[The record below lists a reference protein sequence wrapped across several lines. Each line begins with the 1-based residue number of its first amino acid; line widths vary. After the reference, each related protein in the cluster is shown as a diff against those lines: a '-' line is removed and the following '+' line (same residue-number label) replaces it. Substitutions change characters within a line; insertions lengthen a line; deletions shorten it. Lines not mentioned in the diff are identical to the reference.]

1 MVAQVQ
7 SLGDLISSLLDCSST
22 YSGCEQVKSEI
33 SESLKSIGTHQP
45 NILLTACHQYL
56 LQNPKLSPPCK
67 AFVLN
72 SIDCVVSDS
81 KVVSELDEQLVLL
94 IINLATQEMTM
105 TSKDADADWAESA
118 KTVLVTLAKS
128 PRFVSHVMDAILQ
141 KFPPGLTTS
150 PHRYVVLTMA
160 TVAEHNPFGLVPFLT
175 DILSRTVPLLS
186 HVRNDQLRSAWTR
199 AICAF
204 CECIREC
211 ETERPKEAEEGDVE
225 AAGASPNREPNHDN
239 HILLSRSTYT
249 DQAESIYEVVFQW
262 MYSKDPKTRAEA
274 GECVGELCLMIK
286 PEKVIEDLKKLVS
299 TILGLYKKA
308 YTEQHTITKAVC
320 RFLEATCSNEAC
332 PLDPYVEDVLNSLFP
347 NACLDPDDPTV
358 TLNPMAIKNHSEAFR
373 CFHVAATRFA
383 DKIVYYLLH
392 KIQSVVDMQKLGA
405 INVLRHLLNSA
416 GQYMEDKRSL
426 LMMGLRKLL
435 AAENNCSIRVKRAI
449 VQLCV
454 ALSDHAYVDAEGGE
468 HVTAFLVRNLVP
480 PSEQDGQ
487 ARRVETDVA
496 GSNQLRTQCG
506 QALSTIASTCV
517 CANKLLWPYLFEFI
531 CIERYFPAVGD
542 ICKCL
547 RTLVTRELQEGRTMD
562 FETGFD
568 NARVA
573 GNHAVLARLFVC
585 LCNAPL
591 NGLLARRARESY
603 GLMRVLGSWFH
614 PSIPDVLEKWSDRM
628 ETLMDEVCSASL
640 PSPSG
645 ECSPAVELRGRRIA
659 RWHEACLEMLSSCM
673 TAVIDGE
680 WRMSLA
686 AVMGK
691 QLDLYKDFPD
701 EKAFLLRCLGT
712 ALSKIALKSFVVDH
726 LMLMFKST
734 QHNIPTERQGCAR
747 GVGACA
753 TTHTDMVLVELE
765 NVSKWEHAKRS
776 SGFFG
781 FIKDAMPMRQYT
793 DTEMVFLRASLM
805 LSYGYVVQGCPLDTV
820 SQRLQQ
826 TIIPFLRHYF
836 ANGKQETVV
845 REAMLETMRLI
856 AISVH
861 PSRLPGDYR
870 FDARN
875 ELIQYIKDY
884 LQNETPEMLSSSLR
898 LLAAKATAA
907 LVRLEP
913 ALSEDDVW
921 ELGCVLTQYILPMCR
936 EKSGLKTL
944 AYDLFDY
951 ASTSISSFT
960 SSASSYRI
968 GMKKI
973 DDDESAT
980 IMDATVAQYGNAL
993 EAIVEMRPTVGT
1005 VTQLLKMLLP
1015 YYGKLAEHERS
1026 RSIDATI
1033 QVLRVYLDRAS
1044 DISIGIASDFGPL
1057 SSLLARLTPRLVDS
1071 LALVRHQSLVAIH
1084 YAFRLA
1090 NAYKGH
1096 GQLTDSTLFK
1106 IDDFARNFLSNEGRL
1121 DTNDAKRAIRKM
1133 AEVIESRLPQCQMQT
1148 YLSVLFEM
1156 MTDRQSQV
1164 SSAAA
1169 QLLTYALTCRGAV
1182 LVHEADTLVT
1192 TMLARLPEV
1201 HSCVQTYT
1209 DLLAA
1214 LVALAVHQQTV
1225 VCDVMLRQPLPYS
1238 VQILD
1243 AWECIARE
1251 RSLFANTLDYLLELL
1266 TGALEQPYDVMDTGG
1281 GSSVKIV
1288 HVEPCQ
1294 YMAAI
1299 AEMIKNGEPEWA
1311 LYERVPMLLSSML
1324 HMVCSVSDTQFPVVV
1339 KETKDGTKQPLII
1352 TPELRRSAERPAG
1365 MAVAALKTLLF
1376 RTQSPAVIE
1385 DMNQA
1390 RGWTECLDRELF
1402 ISAITVLVRSF
1413 VEHRPEWVDPLARC
1427 VMEKSCHEREPI
1439 RLAAVIVS
1447 SALVKKSPDSNGDFN
1462 EKLLIDSVRL
1472 LENSLTDQSLRIR
1485 KLCVRGLG
1493 ELSECSS
1500 ESVAERFA
1508 SMAVEAAMGGLDDL
1522 GDKNDTVAMESI
1534 VALNKLVSRTND
1546 AQLHSI
1552 LRQVLLKIRPCFE
1565 KESAALRAASFSL
1578 FGELAA
1584 RIGGDNE
1591 EFISHLHANI
1601 VAILLHLNDENEDVR
1616 KACSTALSQVHP
1628 LFGVGTFS
1636 TVVETEMKDGK
1647 PPASYA
1653 SLQRDLASI
1662 LALSF
1667 PDRVN
1672 QYALTCSNY
1681 FKSSNARI
1689 RANAAHLTGNML
1701 GVLTPQLRALISKD
1715 LVFSSLVLL
1724 LKDPEDVSVRI
1735 AAARAVG
1742 MLHDFS

>member
-1 MVAQVQ
+1 MDHCTQTIPELRKETLVQ
-7 SLGDLISSLLDCSST
+7 LALGKHSFLFPHLLLVNVFD
-22 YSGCEQVKSEI
+22 
-33 SESLKSIGTHQP
+33 SLKSIGAHQP
-45 NILLTACHQYL
+45 NTLLTACHQYL
-56 LQNPKLSPPCK
+56 LQNPKLSPPSK

-72 SIDCVVSDS
+72 AIDSVVSDA
-81 KVVSELDEQLVLL
+81 KIVNELDEQLVLL

-128 PRFVSHVMDAILQ
+128 PRFVSHVMDAVLQ
-141 KFPPGLTTS
+141 KFQPGLTTS
-150 PHRYVVLTMA
+150 PHRYIVLTMA

-186 HVRNDQLRSAWTR
+186 HVRSDPLRSAWAR
-199 AICAF
+199 AICSF

-211 ETERPKEAEEGDVE
+211 ETERPQEADEGDVD
-225 AAGASPNREPNHDN
+225 GTSLSPGREHDN
-239 HILLSRSTYT
+239 DRHIVLSRHTYT
-249 DQAESIYEVVFQW
+249 DQAEAIYEVVFQW

-286 PEKVIEDLKKLVS
+286 PEKVVEDLKKLVS

-320 RFLEATCSNEAC
+320 RFLEATCANESC
-332 PLDPYVEDVLNSLFP
+332 PLEPYVEDVLNALFP
-347 NACLDPDDPTV
+347 NACLDPDD
-358 TLNPMAIKNHSEAFR
+358 S
-373 CFHVAATRFA
+373 
-383 DKIVYYLLH
+383 
-392 KIQSVVDMQKLGA
+392 S
-405 INVLRHLLNSA
+405 
-416 GQYMEDKRSL
+416 
-426 LMMGLRKLL
+426 
-435 AAENNCSIRVKRAI
+435 VKRAI

-454 ALSDHAYVDAEGGE
+454 ALSDHAYVDAEGGD

-480 PSEQDGQ
+480 PSEQEVQQ
-487 ARRVETDVA
+487 ARKVEVDVA
-496 GSNQLRTQCG
+496 GLNQLRTQCG
-506 QALSTIASTCV
+506 QALHTIASTCV

-531 CIERYFPAVGD
+531 CTERYFPVVGD

-547 RTLVTRELQEGRTMD
+547 RTLVTRELQEGRELD

-614 PSIPDVLEKWSDRM
+614 PSMTDVLEKWSDRM
-628 ETLMDEVCSASL
+628 ESLMDEVCSTSL

-659 RWHEACLEMLSSCM
+659 RWHEACLEMLSACIS
-673 TAVIDGE
+673 VVVDGE

-691 QLDLYKDFPD
+691 QLDLYKDYPE

-726 LMLMFKST
+726 LMLMFKSA

-753 TTHTDMVLVELE
+753 STHTDLVLVELE
-765 NVSKWEHAKRS
+765 NVSKWEHAKKS

-781 FIKDAMPMRQYT
+781 FIKDAMPIRQYT
-793 DTEMVFLRASLM
+793 DTEMVLLRASLM
-805 LSYGYVVQGCPLDTV
+805 LSYGYVVQACPLDTLT
-820 SQRLQQ
+820 QRLQH
-826 TIIPFLRHYF
+826 TIITFLRHYF
-836 ANGKQETVV
+836 ANSKQETVV

-861 PSRLPGDYR
+861 PSRLPGDYK

-875 ELIQYIKDY
+875 ELIGYIKDY
-884 LQNETPEMLSSSLR
+884 VQSETPEMLSSSLR

-913 ALSEDDVW
+913 PLSDDDIW
-921 ELGCVLTQYILPMCR
+921 DLGCVLTQYILPMCR

-960 SSASSYRI
+960 SSSNRA
-968 GMKKI
+968 GTKKI

-1026 RSIDATI
+1026 RSIDATV
-1033 QVLRVYLDRAS
+1033 QVLRVYLDRAE

-1090 NAYKGH
+1090 NAYK
-1096 GQLTDSTLFK
+1096 
-1106 IDDFARNFLSNEGRL
+1106 
-1121 DTNDAKRAIRKM
+1121 
-1133 AEVIESRLPQCQMQT
+1133 VIESRLPQCQMQT
-1148 YLSVLFEM
+1148 YLSALFEM

-1169 QLLTYALTCRGAV
+1169 QLLTYALTCRGAI

-1192 TMLARLPEV
+1192 TMLARMPEV

-1214 LVALAVHQQTV
+1214 LVAFATHQQTV
-1225 VCDVMLRQPLPYS
+1225 VCDVMLRQPLP
-1238 VQILD
+1238 QLLD
-1243 AWECIARE
+1243 AWECVSRE
-1251 RSLFANTLDYLLELL
+1251 RSLFANSLDYLLELL
-1266 TGALEQPYDVMDTGG
+1266 TGALEHPYDVMDTGG

-1294 YMAAI
+1294 YTAAI
-1299 AEMIKNGEPEWA
+1299 TEVIKHGEPEWA
-1311 LYERVPMLLSSML
+1311 LYERVPVLFAAMF
-1324 HMVCSVSDTQFPVVV
+1324 HMICSVSDTQFPVVV
-1339 KETKDGTKQPLII
+1339 KENKDGSKQPLII

-1365 MAVAALKTLLF
+1365 LAVAALKTLLF
-1376 RTQSPAVIE
+1376 RTQSTAVIE

-1402 ISAITVLVRSF
+1402 IGAITVLVRSL
-1413 VEHRPEWVDPLARC
+1413 VQHRPEWVDSLARS
-1427 VMEKSCHEREPI
+1427 VMEKSSHEREPM

-1500 ESVAERFA
+1500 EAIAERFA
-1508 SMAVEAAMGGLDDL
+1508 SIAVEAAMGGLDDL

-1552 LRQVLLKIRPCFE
+1552 LRQSGRVAEKDLEHCVNHLGEGMPIKSSVLWRVAKA
-1565 KESAALRAASFSL
+1565 KEAVVTL
-1578 FGELAA
+1578 FKL
-1584 RIGGDNE
+1584 
-1591 EFISHLHANI
+1591 
-1601 VAILLHLNDENEDVR
+1601 
-1616 KACSTALSQVHP
+1616 
-1628 LFGVGTFS
+1628 
-1636 TVVETEMKDGK
+1636 MKD
-1647 PPASYA
+1647 
-1653 SLQRDLASI
+1653 
-1662 LALSF
+1662 
-1667 PDRVN
+1667 V
-1672 QYALTCSNY
+1672 C
-1681 FKSSNARI
+1681 
-1689 RANAAHLTGNML
+1689 
-1701 GVLTPQLRALISKD
+1701 V
-1715 LVFSSLVLL
+1715 
-1724 LKDPEDVSVRI
+1724 
-1735 AAARAVG
+1735 
-1742 MLHDFS
+1742 